1 MATRRPILIG
11 CPQCQ
16 QLVSGSY
23 ECDEA
28 GEYLLGADGSF
39 LLDRA
44 RCDHRGG
51 RCVQTLCVLHR
62 HSRRGPRSWFPSEVV
77 ATARRGHRPG
87 ADGTRGGAAS
97 QPSGS
102 DLDILC

>member
-1 MATRRPILIG
+1 MIG
-11 CPQCQ
+11 CPQHQ
-16 QLVSGSY
+16 RLVSGTY

-39 LLDRA
+39 VLDRA

-51 RCVQTLCVLHR
+51 RCMQTLCVLHR
-62 HSRRGPRSWFPSEVV
+62 HSRRGPKSWFPSQVV
-77 ATARRGHRPG
+77 AAPRRRRG
-87 ADGTRGGAAS
+87 GGKGGS
-97 QPSGS
+97 TGRSGGRSSGS